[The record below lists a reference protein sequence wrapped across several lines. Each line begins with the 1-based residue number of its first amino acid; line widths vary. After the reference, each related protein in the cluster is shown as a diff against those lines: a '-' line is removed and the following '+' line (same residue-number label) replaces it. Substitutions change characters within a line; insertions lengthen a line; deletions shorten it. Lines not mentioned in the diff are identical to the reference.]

1 MGFMKISAGAPRAPT
16 AQERRLA
23 LNREAGAMKRGIGCR
38 DGLQAMG
45 GRNGGAAGA
54 GGTGAFGPADPCPAG
69 GTNATHT
76 HGTVITA
83 VDAAKQWHAVWQQ
96 SPCPVCA
103 MGVDTSRD
111 RGEVAIVSWQCG
123 AGFPICACDCGACIA
138 PTPVAGAP
146 NANAVQASN
155 ASASVRRKTV
165 EFGRGTRSMRRSID
179 AAKPPLNSGAGF
191 MRRPTDTYTSAIPGI
206 EP

>member
-1 MGFMKISAGAPRAPT
+1 MGFMKISAGAPRAPS

-23 LNREAGAMKRGIGCR
+23 MNREAGAMKRGIGCR

-54 GGTGAFGPADPCPAG
+54 GGTGAFGPANPCPAG
-69 GTNATHT
+69 GMNATHT
-76 HGTVITA
+76 LGTVMTI
-83 VDAAKQWHAVWQQ
+83 VDAARQRHAVWQQ

-103 MGVDTSRD
+103 MGVDTSCD
-111 RGEVAIVSWQCG
+111 RGEAAIVSWQCG
-123 AGFPICACDCGACIA
+123 AAFPICACDCGACIA
-138 PTPVAGAP
+138 LTPVAGAP
-146 NANAVQASN
+146 NANAVHASN
-155 ASASVRRKTV
+155 AKASVRRKIV
-165 EFGRGTRSMRRSID
+165 ELGRGKRSMGRSID

-191 MRRPTDTYTSAIPGI
+191 MRLATDTYTAAMPGI